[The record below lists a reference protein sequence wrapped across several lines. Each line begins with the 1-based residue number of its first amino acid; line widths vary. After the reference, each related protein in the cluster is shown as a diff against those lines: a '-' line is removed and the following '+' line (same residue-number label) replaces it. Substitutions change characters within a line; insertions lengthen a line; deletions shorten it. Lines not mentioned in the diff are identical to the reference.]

1 MGGLMC
7 RATAHG
13 VGSIPAA
20 DDGNIQWTRE
30 LSDTMRPFTTRTED
44 VNQIV
49 LENP

>member
-1 MGGLMC
+1 MR

-20 DDGNIQWTRE
+20 GEANIQWMRE
-30 LSDTMRPFTTRTED
+30 LSDTMRPFATRTDD

-49 LENP
+49 LENR